1 MKCNFQNE
9 FFMGKK
15 FIFCSMRKN
24 NNVEDEQTILMLN
37 YFTQYNNNIIV
48 IEYESP
54 DHIINK

>member
-1 MKCNFQNE
+1 
-9 FFMGKK
+9 
-15 FIFCSMRKN
+15 MRKK
-24 NNVEDEQTILMLN
+24 NNVGDEQTILMLD